1 MNVIV
6 GYRAPSS
13 PPEPFFTQLDE
24 VVSHVQGH
32 SNTPLCVLG
41 DFNAKHSDWLPSQ
54 STTAA
59 GKHAMDFC
67 ITNNLVQ
74 TVTEPTYGLHTS
86 HPSTLDLILLN
97 KPHLLDYCYVLPPV
111 ADHCPTLANLR
122 LTGQRH
128 CQPVSYST
136 WNYENM
142 DSTGLHDA
150 LSSIDWSPVL
160 NCECVDTATERWSS
174 LFLSTVSDYVP
185 KVLHT
190 SRSKG
195 KPWYSAFL
203 HRLSRVRDRLF
214 QRWKRQPNNSSRRES
229 YCRVRNWYVSE
240 LRLAEQQFYRSISDS
255 LRASRSSSHRWW
267 KKIKSVCGFSSLDQ
281 IPPLS
286 SGTTIHV
293 SPLEK
298 AEVLNTAFARQ
309 CSAPT
314 KTDSPL
320 ITPITPAEEFQFTPI
335 DPETVYVALRK
346 LNRWKASGVD
356 GITNHL
362 LKLCAKHIDVPL
374 AHVFNLSQRS
384 GRFPA
389 TWKQARV
396 QPVFKQK
403 GDRSSPGSYR
413 PIALLCSVSKVF
425 ETLVKDQVLSF
436 CLANRVLPD
445 SQFGF
450 LPGRSTVW
458 QLLSVLDDW
467 HAARERGTSVH
478 AAFLDLAK
486 AFDRVD
492 HQILIKK
499 LASSGLS
506 STCVDWFKS
515 YLTGRTIVTTVDH
528 VDSSPLCISSGVPQG
543 SVLGPILFI
552 RTWQTFQSL

>member
-1 MNVIV
+1 M
-6 GYRAPSS
+6 
-13 PPEPFFTQLDE
+13 
-24 VVSHVQGH
+24 
-32 SNTPLCVLG
+32 
-41 DFNAKHSDWLPSQ
+41 
-54 STTAA
+54 
-59 GKHAMDFC
+59 
-67 ITNNLVQ
+67 
-74 TVTEPTYGLHTS
+74 TEPTYGLHTS

-97 KPHLLDYCYVLPPV
+97 KPHLLDHCFVLPPV

-122 LTGQRH
+122 LPGQRH

-160 NCECVDTATERWSS
+160 NCECVDTASERWSS

-195 KPWYSAFL
+195 KSWYSAFL

-214 QRWKRQPNNSSRRES
+214 QRRKRQPNNSSRRES

-240 LRLAEQQFYRSISDS
+240 LRLAEQEFYRSISDS

-286 SGTTIHV
+286 SGTAIHV

-314 KTDSPL
+314 KTNSPL

-362 LKLCAKHIDVPL
+362 LKICAKHIDVPL
-374 AHVFNLSQRS
+374 AHVFNLSLRS

-445 SQFGF
+445 SQFRF

-486 AFDRVD
+486 AFDHVD
-492 HQILIKK
+492 HQIRIKK
-499 LASSGLS
+499 NWLLL
-506 STCVDWFKS
+506 V
-515 YLTGRTIVTTVDH
+515 
-528 VDSSPLCISSGVPQG
+528 
-543 SVLGPILFI
+543 
-552 RTWQTFQSL
+552 